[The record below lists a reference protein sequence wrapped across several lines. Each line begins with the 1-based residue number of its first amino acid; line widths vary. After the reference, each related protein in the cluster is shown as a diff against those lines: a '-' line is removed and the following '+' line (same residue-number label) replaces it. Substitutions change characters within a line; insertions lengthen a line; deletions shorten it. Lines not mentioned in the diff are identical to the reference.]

1 MASLE
6 KYRFSANAA
15 RQPQVDSH
23 WDKAEAASSSAST
36 TLKMAELAPMP
47 VQRLVFVDE
56 SGANTKMTRLRGRA
70 LGGRRLL
77 GRIPCGKYRTSTLI
91 SGIRWDG
98 PCAPWLFEGPMNGE
112 MFLAWVEQGLAPVLR
127 AGELVILDNLATHKI
142 QGVRDAIEARGAGL
156 LYLPPYSPDLN
167 PIEPMWSKIKQ
178 VLRSHAPRSD
188 EQLLLAAKAAFQS
201 ISSADCR
208 GFFFSTHY
216 ATSFMELL

>member
-1 MASLE
+1 
-6 KYRFSANAA
+6 
-15 RQPQVDSH
+15 
-23 WDKAEAASSSAST
+23 
-36 TLKMAELAPMP
+36 
-47 VQRLVFVDE
+47 LVFVDE

-70 LGGRRLL
+70 LGGRRLV
-77 GRIPCGKYRTSTLI
+77 GHIPCGNYQTSTLI

-112 MFLAWVEQGLAPVLR
+112 MFLAWVEQGLAPVLQV
-127 AGELVILDNLATHKI
+127 GELVILDNLATHKI
-142 QGVRDAIEARGAGL
+142 RGVREAIEARGAGL
-156 LYLPPYSPDLN
+156 LYLPPYSPDFN

-208 GFFFSTHY
+208 GFFFSAKY